1 MKKFIFK
8 VILVLILA
16 ALAIIAVFLLNGY
29 RVYKDIT
36 SKQSIVEK
44 MEELRN
50 NPDYVKKS
58 EISQDY
64 LNAVI
69 AVEDHRYYEHG
80 AIDIIAVIR
89 AIFVNVQN
97 NEFREGGSTIT
108 QQVAKNFYFMGDDVN
123 ASGSAK
129 KIAEAMLSINLE
141 RSYSKDAILEAYV
154 NNIFFGNNCYSIKAA
169 SKYYFNKEPK
179 DLTLYEATMLAGI
192 PNAPSLY
199 NPINDFELTKSRQRK
214 VIQDMAKYGYI
225 TEEQE
230 KELYQEM
237 DAHKEFKLPEK
248 DTKTTKK

>member
-1 MKKFIFK
+1 MKKFILK

-16 ALAIIAVFLLNGY
+16 ALAITAVFLLNGY
-29 RVYKDIT
+29 SVYKDIT
-36 SKQSIVEK
+36 SEQSIVEK

-108 QQVAKNFYFMGDDVN
+108 QQVAKNFYFMGNDVN

-214 VIQDMAKYGYI
+214 VVQDMAKYGYI

-230 KELYQEM
+230 KELYNEI
-237 DAHKEFKLPEK
+237 DAHKEFKLPE
-248 DTKTTKK
+248 TTKSKK

>member
-1 MKKFIFK
+1 MKKFILK

-16 ALAIIAVFLLNGY
+16 ALAITAVFLLNGY
-29 RVYKDIT
+29 SVYKDIT

-108 QQVAKNFYFMGDDVN
+108 QQVAKNFYFMGNDVN

-214 VIQDMAKYGYI
+214 VVQDMAKYGYI

-230 KELYQEM
+230 KELYNEI
-237 DAHKEFKLPEK
+237 DAHKEFKLPE
-248 DTKTTKK
+248 TTKSKK

>member
-1 MKKFIFK
+1 MKKFILK

-16 ALAIIAVFLLNGY
+16 ALAITAVFLLNGY
-29 RVYKDIT
+29 SVYKDIT

-108 QQVAKNFYFMGDDVN
+108 QQVAKNFYFMDGDVN

-214 VIQDMAKYGYI
+214 VVQDMAKYGYI

-230 KELYQEM
+230 KELYDEI
-237 DAHKEFKLPEK
+237 DAYKEFKLPE
-248 DTKTTKK
+248 TTKSKK

>member
-108 QQVAKNFYFMGDDVN
+108 QQVAKNFYFMGGDVN

-141 RSYSKDAILEAYV
+141 RSYSKDSILEAYV

-214 VIQDMAKYGYI
+214 VVQDMAKYGYI
-225 TEEQE
+225 TAEQE
-230 KELYQEM
+230 KELYNEI
-237 DAHKEFKLPEK
+237 DAHKEFKLPE
-248 DTKTTKK
+248 TTKSKK

>member
-44 MEELRN
+44 MEKLRN

-108 QQVAKNFYFMGDDVN
+108 QQVAKNFYFMGGDVN

-141 RSYSKDAILEAYV
+141 RSYSKDSILEAYV

-214 VIQDMAKYGYI
+214 VVQDMAKYGYI

-230 KELYQEM
+230 KELYNEI
-237 DAHKEFKLPEK
+237 DAHKEFKLPE
-248 DTKTTKK
+248 TTKSKK

>member
-1 MKKFIFK
+1 MKKFILK

-16 ALAIIAVFLLNGY
+16 ALAITAVFLLNGY
-29 RVYKDIT
+29 SVYKDIT

-108 QQVAKNFYFMGDDVN
+108 QQVAKNFYFMSNDVN

-214 VIQDMAKYGYI
+214 VVQDMAKYGYI

-230 KELYQEM
+230 KELYDEI
-237 DAHKEFKLPEK
+237 DAHKEFKLPE
-248 DTKTTKK
+248 TTKSKK